1 MTNLTT
7 TQWHR
12 IAKASKYFPDG
23 RYIALG
29 KLRDILGRQRT
40 LDQNRL
46 QMLWHKEA
54 AQQLG
59 DETAEQKRA
68 YCKLHFGVEILCS
81 ESEEFRETYNRV
93 MGSLPYETKLA
104 LMAVP
109 FDFPVTRLM
118 KKQQKTDYLNAVR
131 EHYESQG
138 VELTIPERPRSER
151 PGEPGH
157 R

>member
-1 MTNLTT
+1 VTSLTT
-7 TQWHR
+7 TEWHR
-12 IAKASKYFPDG
+12 IVKAAEYFPDG
-23 RYIALG
+23 RKVALK

-46 QMLWHKEA
+46 QMMWHKEA

-68 YCKLHFGVEILCS
+68 YCKLHFGVSILHA
-81 ESEEFRETYNRV
+81 ENEHFRAEYDRV
-93 MGSLPYETKLA
+93 MGPLPYETKLA

-118 KKQQKTDYLNAVR
+118 TKQQKSDYLEAVR
-131 EHYESQG
+131 QHYLSLG
-138 VELTIPERPRSER
+138 VQLTIPEDARV
-151 PGEPGH
+151 G
-157 R
+157 

>member
-12 IAKASKYFPDG
+12 IAKAAERFPQG

-40 LDQNRL
+40 LDQNRT
-46 QMLWHKEA
+46 QMMWHKEA
-54 AQQLG
+54 AEQLR

-81 ESEEFRETYNRV
+81 ESDEFRERYNDV
-93 MGSLPYETKLA
+93 MGPLPYDTKLA

-118 KKQQKTDYLNAVR
+118 TKQQKSDFLSRIR
-131 EHYESQG
+131 EHYESLG
-138 VELTIPERPRSER
+138 VQLTIPEDTRQ
-151 PGEPGH
+151 
-157 R
+157 